1 MTDLQTL
8 TQEPATEP
16 EQSRER
22 DPRRLGRLA
31 VLLAALVVALLC
43 AAVVLGLRWQH
54 ARAQQQQYDEVLAA
68 ARAETIA
75 FTTLDYRDLNP
86 SIDRVLAGA
95 TGSFKKQFAD
105 SREQL
110 TSLSTRNRSVS
121 KGQVLSAGV
130 VSMDQD
136 SARVVVVADSTVTNV
151 NATTPQPRH
160 YRLQL
165 DLVRTGGQWLTSDL
179 QFVG

>member
-1 MTDLQTL
+1 MSTADS
-8 TQEPATEP
+8 PAA
-16 EQSRER
+16 
-22 DPRRLGRLA
+22 RRLGWLA
-31 VLLAALVVALLC
+31 VALAVVVVALVC
-43 AAVVLGLRWQH
+43 TGVVVGLRWRD
-54 ARAQQQQYDEVLAA
+54 ARAQERRYDDVLAA
-68 ARAETIA
+68 ARAETTA
-75 FTTLDYRDLNP
+75 FTTLDYHDLNP

-95 TGSFKKQFAD
+95 TGDFKKQFAA

-121 KGQVLSAGV
+121 KGRVLSAGV

-136 SARVVVVADSTVTNV
+136 SARVAVVADSTVTNV

-160 YRLQL
+160 YRLSL
-165 DLVRTGGQWLTSDL
+165 DLVLEDGQWRTSDL